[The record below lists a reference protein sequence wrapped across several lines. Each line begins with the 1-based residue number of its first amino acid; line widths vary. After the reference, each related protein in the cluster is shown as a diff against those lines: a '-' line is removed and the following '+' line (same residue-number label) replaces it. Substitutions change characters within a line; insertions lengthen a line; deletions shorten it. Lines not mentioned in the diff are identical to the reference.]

1 VIGAAR
7 EDSIFVPDEYAVDG
21 ARVAA
26 FKVPRFL
33 PIDVPDTHR
42 MILAATR
49 DKTLVDVE
57 GGDRVAVS
65 DQVIVLISLFDCHVP
80 ARFHIVDVH
89 FALSQRT
96 EALIILQARLSWEP
110 GLPDTVLVRALKQYP
125 AHAG

>member
-1 VIGAAR
+1 MIDAAR
-7 EDSIFVPDEYAVDG
+7 ENGLVVPDEYAVDG

-26 FKVPRFL
+26 LEVPRL
-33 PIDVPDTHR
+33 LLKDVPNAHR
-42 MILAATR
+42 VILAAAR
-49 DKTLVDVE
+49 DETLVDVE

-89 FALSQRT
+89 VALGQRT
-96 EALIILQARLSWEP
+96 EALVILQARLSGEP
-110 GLPDTVLVRALKQYP
+110 GLPDTVLVRALKQYL

>member
-7 EDSIFVPDEYAVDG
+7 KDSIFVPDEYAVDG

-26 FKVPRFL
+26 LKVPRFL

-80 ARFHIVDVH
+80 ARFHIVDIH
-89 FALSQRT
+89 FALGQRT
-96 EALIILQARLSWEP
+96 EALVILQTRPSWES